1 MSMKRLYKAGLHNV
15 GSYQVSG
22 RPFVTSS
29 AIPAS
34 GAQPNYWKVEFPAVT
49 REITI
54 ANNSNQTNEDIRF
67 AFSENGLNDTVRNY
81 FLKHPAKDGVGPT
94 TFNVKA
100 TEIYI
105 MSDGSHEPEV
115 SVYASLTGIDT
126 EEIDQLQDGNNWSGS
141 EGVG

>member
-34 GAQPNYWKVEFPAVT
+34 GAQPNYWKVEFPMVT
-49 REITI
+49 KEITI

-105 MSDGSHEPEV
+105 MSNGTHTPEV
-115 SVYASLTGIDT
+115 SIYAALTSIPTGRIPD
-126 EEIDQLQDGNNWSGS
+126 NWSG
-141 EGVG
+141 EDGVG

>member
-1 MSMKRLYKAGLHNV
+1 MSIFEKYDVGLHNV

-34 GAQPNYWKVEFPAVT
+34 GAQPNYWKVEFPMVT
-49 REITI
+49 KEITI
-54 ANNSNQTNEDIRF
+54 ANNSNQTNKDIRI

-105 MSDGSHEPEV
+105 MSDDSHEPEV
-115 SVYASLTGIDT
+115 SVYAALTSIPTARIPD
-126 EEIDQLQDGNNWSGS
+126 NWSG
-141 EGVG
+141 EDGVG

>member
-1 MSMKRLYKAGLHNV
+1 MSIFEKYDVGLHNV

-29 AIPAS
+29 VIPAS
-34 GAQPNYWKVEFPAVT
+34 GAQPNYWKVEFPMVT
-49 REITI
+49 KEITI
-54 ANNSNQTNEDIRF
+54 ANNSNQTNEDIRI

-105 MSDGSHEPEV
+105 MSDNTHEPEV
-115 SVYASLTGIDT
+115 SIYAALTSIPTGRIPD
-126 EEIDQLQDGNNWSGS
+126 NWSG
-141 EGVG
+141 EDGVG